1 MFKLSVSQNILTL
14 LLAVA
19 ISISNT
25 VATKAETS
33 DEINTDLLIG
43 VWSPPGKCNVERSIY
58 RADGKYFWQKK
69 AGRKWVNKFR
79 GIYIIKNGVIDIA
92 ENLGSG
98 SDSFKIRL
106 LTSTTYKGEWT
117 GFEDQF
123 PKDPEKARFTYTRCN
138 SQ

>member
-1 MFKLSVSQNILTL
+1 MFKLSVDKNLL
-14 LLAVA
+14 RVLLAVT
-19 ISISNT
+19 ISLSNT
-25 VATKAETS
+25 LATKAETS

-58 RADGKYFWQKK
+58 RVDGKYFWQKK
-69 AGRKWVNKFR
+69 AGKKWLNKFR
-79 GIYIIKNGVIDIA
+79 GIYIIKNGFVEISEYI
-92 ENLGSG
+92 GSG

-123 PKDPEKARFTYTRCN
+123 PNDPEKASFTYKRCN